1 MFNFPTR
8 RHERVGQRV
17 QKNIGDQRGA
27 SDSAWRQARKG
38 EAQGERS
45 RIDDVDGF
53 SKGDPN
59 FEKEK

>member
-1 MFNFPTR
+1 VIP
-8 RHERVGQRV
+8 
-17 QKNIGDQRGA
+17 RGVK
-27 SDSAWRQARKG
+27 QEKGKG